1 MDNGLS
7 PAPGIHKPGPRPYE
21 VTDQEEKASQ
31 PSGRWELESSGPY
44 HLGTPS
50 WAGSFPPSSSSPP
63 LLPLLLPQT
72 SGNQD
77 HCLCP
82 GHREEAQNGERRKE
96 GRVYDSPLISS
107 GGLLVQHKES
117 GNWGS
122 QQSGGT
128 HGLHLYQPGY
138 LFPLLSLRGPGPA
151 GGSPGQ

>member
-7 PAPGIHKPGPRPYE
+7 PAAGIRKPAPRPYE

-31 PSGRWELESSGPY
+31 PSERWELESSGPY
-44 HLGTPS
+44 RLGTPS
-50 WAGSFPPSSSSPP
+50 WAGSFPPSASSPP
-63 LLPLLLPQT
+63 LLPLLLPRLQAIRT
-72 SGNQD
+72 TV
-77 HCLCP
+77 CVP
-82 GHREEAQNGERRKE
+82 GTERSGERRKE
-96 GRVYDSPLISS
+96 GRVYDGPLISS

-128 HGLHLYQPGY
+128 HSLDLSGF